1 MEKTKANRFEELEA
15 KKELAEQLTAR
26 NNELENELKEFENEA
41 PVL

>member
-1 MEKTKANRFEELEA
+1 MEETKANRFAELEA
-15 KKELAEQLTAR
+15 KKELLEQLTAR